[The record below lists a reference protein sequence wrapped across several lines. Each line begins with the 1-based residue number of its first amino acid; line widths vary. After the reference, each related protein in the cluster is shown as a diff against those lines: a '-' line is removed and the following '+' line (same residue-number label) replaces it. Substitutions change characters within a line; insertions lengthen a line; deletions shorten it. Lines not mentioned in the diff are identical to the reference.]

1 MESEYIALS
10 QGMRELVGLRM
21 LFDKII
27 FILRLESAPTRLSRV
42 FEDNEACQKL
52 SGSSMPKMTSHPK
65 HIAVKYHWFRE
76 YLDKLQIEVLSI
88 DTKSQLADIFT
99 KGLVQK

>member
-1 MESEYIALS
+1 MVSS
-10 QGMRELVGLRM
+10 
-21 LFDKII
+21 
-27 FILRLESAPTRLSRV
+27 
-42 FEDNEACQKL
+42 EDNEACQKL
-52 SGSSMPKMTSHPK
+52 AGSSMPKMTPRSK

-99 KGLVQK
+99 KGLVQKEFKSKRKMVCGW